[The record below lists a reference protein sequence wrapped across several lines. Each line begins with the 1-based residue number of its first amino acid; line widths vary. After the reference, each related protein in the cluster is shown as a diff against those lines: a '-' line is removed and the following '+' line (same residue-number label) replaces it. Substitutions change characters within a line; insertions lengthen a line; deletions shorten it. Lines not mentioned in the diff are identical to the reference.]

1 MRRICEYKY
10 VDDDDGK
17 SQYSSLKI
25 PLTADVGCVNMESN
39 LNLKSNTLLPTPSLC
54 DIQLGGSEGDFQH
67 FKLVVLIKLPLDKCG
82 NEIARILGL
91 VTLSEETFGRNCELC
106 PVSLCDCQFNQQQG
120 HMTIIEK
127 HTKCF

>member
-39 LNLKSNTLLPTPSLC
+39 LNLKSNALLPTPSLC
-54 DIQLGGSEGDFQH
+54 DIQLGGTGGFSTFQ
-67 FKLVVLIKLPLDKCG
+67 LVVLIKLPLDKCE

-120 HMTIIEK
+120 HMTVL
-127 HTKCF
+127 